1 MKYNPEDPKHR
12 LGLAIHLMSV
22 LDNAGFKRDERFE
35 SKRPAHLREHVYS
48 REIKDGMFVIVYTS
62 CSNHKKV
69 YVSVRAKGNDAI
81 RVSTIYLRADK
92 HASERVGIG
101 KQKRIHRTGV
111 IEDIGNRMLER
122 MRDAWRIGNTRTRC
136 HCCGAP
142 KFKSKKGNLVCANV
156 CWTRAK
162 PAQ

>member
-35 SKRPAHLREHVYS
+35 SKHAPDHLREHVYS
-48 REIKDGMFVIVYTS
+48 REIRDGMFVVVYTS

-81 RVSTIYLRADK
+81 RVSTIYLRSDT
-92 HASERVGIG
+92 SERRGIG

-111 IEDIGNRMLER
+111 IEDIGNRLLER
-122 MRDAWRIGNTRTRC
+122 MRDGWRIGNTQRMC
-136 HCCGAP
+136 HCGAP
-142 KFKSKKGNLVCANV
+142 KFKSKKGNLVCANI

-162 PAQ
+162 PKQ